1 MLVKVF
7 GGFDIVAG
15 LILIFLNT
23 LNPTRTILLVLGIIL
38 LIKSS
43 IGFLKDF
50 ASWVDFLAGIVFLMS
65 IIINIPIFIG
75 IILGILLIQKG
86 VFSFL

>member
-1 MLVKVF
+1 
-7 GGFDIVAG
+7 
-15 LILIFLNT
+15 
-23 LNPTRTILLVLGIIL
+23 LVLGIIL